1 MHQDPE
7 TPQRLRQNCVWVS
20 PEEVQASSGLP
31 QGQGLWVQQTW
42 VWQKSSWRRSP
53 LTHHRAARTYTGLG
67 KQTLGGHRWNLEHT
81 RTQEKG
87 AVTLQ
92 KTDQDLAMS
101 LWWRYGLVVACCGIG
116 GSKCSSACMGPF
128 EGGHHYLHYLHHSL
142 ASGQTTGRE
151 HSPAHQQKIGLKIY

>member
-42 VWQKSSWRRSP
+42 VWHKPSWRRSP
-53 LTHHRAARTYTGLG
+53 LTHHRAARTYTGLENRLCEG
-67 KQTLGGHRWNLEHT
+67 TKNPVIT

-87 AVTLQ
+87 ALTPQ
-92 KTDQDLAMS
+92 ETNPDLPVSVQES
-101 LWWRYGLVVACCGIG
+101 LAEVWSMVACCRAG
-116 GSKCSSACMGPF
+116 GAECSRACMRPL
-128 EGGHHYLHYLHHSL
+128 EGGRPYLHYLHCSL
-142 ASGQTTGRE
+142 A
-151 HSPAHQQKIGLKIY
+151 